1 VWGAVS
7 RALRTPSRIDRELF
21 APAQPPY
28 FLAGGP
34 DFRSE
39 EEIAYELGYRLQH
52 RALQASLATFYN
64 HYDGLRSLEQT
75 NPPATLPLVIGNGL
89 NGESYGAELSA
100 GYQLTNRWRVRAGY
114 TEMRVHIWAAPTSTD
129 ASGGRVESQSP
140 DRQFSLSSSTDLP
153 ANLRIDGVF
162 RYVGA
167 IANQQL
173 PAYAELDTRLTWS
186 PTAQLD
192 LSLVGQNLL
201 HRRHAEFGSPTT
213 RREIER
219 GLHGSVAWHF

>member
-1 VWGAVS
+1 EWFSGCVRAEISLVPSRLSVGLGTRIEHNDYVGFEVQHSGRVNWRLSSSGTVWPAVS

-64 HYDGLRSLEQT
+64 HYDRLRSLEQT

-89 NGESYGAELSA
+89 
-100 GYQLTNRWRVRAGY
+100 
-114 TEMRVHIWAAPTSTD
+114 
-129 ASGGRVESQSP
+129 
-140 DRQFSLSSSTDLP
+140 
-153 ANLRIDGVF
+153 
-162 RYVGA
+162 
-167 IANQQL
+167 
-173 PAYAELDTRLTWS
+173 
-186 PTAQLD
+186 
-192 LSLVGQNLL
+192 
-201 HRRHAEFGSPTT
+201 
-213 RREIER
+213 
-219 GLHGSVAWHF
+219 